1 MHQLLDEQ
9 VLFILGALGNRARL
23 VGGCVRDY
31 LLGREIKDIDIA
43 TPLEPQEVM
52 TLLQKAGIRVVP
64 TGLKHGTV
72 TAVMEHRPFEITTL
86 RRDLETDGRHA
97 MVRWTDDYAADAAR
111 RDFTINALY
120 MDQDGHIED
129 YVGGLADLKNRYV
142 RFIGEPAHRIQEDYL
157 RILRYFRFWSLVDTH
172 AADVRILRLLTRLK
186 EGLKKVSKERKTMEF
201 IKILQTPRVLDALKM
216 MRKTGVLSDIVGAAH
231 LIRLK
236 RFLSVYPSADAME
249 RLAVLTGGQTGILCL
264 SNAQK
269 KKVKLCACRLRLGRD
284 TKQDKAVCARLG
296 KEIFDFHVYH
306 AWAQGRIS
314 KQKAMAYLRMPAP
327 VFPVRAD
334 DLMACGIKPGVQMGR
349 LLKKAN
355 RIWQELDFPAEK
367 KLVIQELLSYTL
379 KNKQRR
385 KT

>member
-1 MHQLLDEQ
+1 MNQLLDEQ
-9 VLFILGALGNRARL
+9 VLFVMRALENQARL

-31 LLGREIKDIDIA
+31 LLDRVVQDIDIA
-43 TPLEPQEVM
+43 TPLPPQEVM
-52 TLLQKAGIRVVP
+52 RLLQKAGIRVVP

-72 TAVMEHRPFEITTL
+72 TAVIGHRPFEITTL

-97 MVRWTDDYAADAAR
+97 TVGWTDDYKADAER

-129 YVGGLADLKNRYV
+129 YIGGLADLKKRCV
-142 RFIGEPAHRIQEDYL
+142 RFIGDPAARVQEDYL

-172 AADVRILRLLTRLK
+172 TADVRILPVLITLK
-186 EGLKKVSKERKTMEF
+186 EGLKNVSKERKTIEF
-201 IKILQTPRVLDALKM
+201 IKILQTPRVLDALKI
-216 MRKTGVLSDIVGAAH
+216 MRKTGILSDIVGAVH

-249 RLAVLTGGQTGILCL
+249 RLAVLTGGKTGILCL

-269 KKVKLCACRLRLGRD
+269 KKVKLCACRLMLGRD
-284 TKQDKAVCARLG
+284 TKRDKGVCARLG

-314 KQKAMAYLRMPAP
+314 KQKAKAYLKMPMP
-327 VFPVRAD
+327 IFPIRAD
-334 DLMACGIKPGVQMGR
+334 DLMAYGIKPGVQMGR
-349 LLKKAN
+349 LLKKAG
-355 RIWQELDFPAEK
+355 RIWQELDFPVEK

-379 KNKQRR
+379 KNNKRR
-385 KT
+385 K